1 MTCVQQANAR
11 EEWRQILRGIG
22 SSFREI
28 ATTSSTAGGT
38 YSSRSTPIQS
48 PKAKRSDTQIQ
59 SPKAEKKE
67 KPPINKE
74 SKFVEP

>member
-1 MTCVQQANAR
+1 MACVRQANAR

-28 ATTSSTAGGT
+28 ATTSNTAGGT

-48 PKAKRSDTQIQ
+48 PKAKRSTPIQ

-67 KPPINKE
+67 KPRISQE